1 MEDEPKKNE
10 INDEPNTKIDEQKH
24 DDKHDDSHK
33 SKPKNIFKMD
43 TERLLGKG
51 SFGRIY
57 AGYNK
62 TTGEEVAI
70 KMEDINASQPQ
81 LVAEYKIYKYL
92 QGGFGIP
99 KVYECSKSKKNII
112 VIMELLGESLEK
124 KLQKCDRKFSLL
136 TVLMIGEQLVTRLEF
151 IHSKNYLHR
160 DIKPDNFL
168 VGRGHKNNI
177 IYAIDFGLAKKFRD
191 PKTGLH
197 IPYRDGKN
205 LTGTARYASTNTHL
219 GMEQSRRDDIE
230 ALGYMLIYFLKGTLP
245 WQGQVLKDPK
255 RKYDRIKQ
263 LKYDI
268 KLEDLC
274 RDLPIELAK
283 FIQYA
288 RDMKFED
295 KPDYNYLRGLLR
307 KAAQVNGLQFD
318 PSKFDWIVR
327 EENEKQNQDEHK
339 HLIEGKNEIKLT
351 NK

>member
-1 MEDEPKKNE
+1 
-10 INDEPNTKIDEQKH
+10 
-24 DDKHDDSHK
+24 
-33 SKPKNIFKMD
+33 
-43 TERLLGKG
+43 
-51 SFGRIY
+51 
-57 AGYNK
+57 
-62 TTGEEVAI
+62 
-70 KMEDINASQPQ
+70 
-81 LVAEYKIYKYL
+81 
-92 QGGFGIP
+92 
-99 KVYECSKSKKNII
+99 
-112 VIMELLGESLEK
+112 
-124 KLQKCDRKFSLL
+124 
-136 TVLMIGEQLVTRLEF
+136 
-151 IHSKNYLHR
+151 
-160 DIKPDNFL
+160 
-168 VGRGHKNNI
+168 
-177 IYAIDFGLAKKFRD
+177 
-191 PKTGLH
+191 
-197 IPYRDGKN
+197 
-205 LTGTARYASTNTHL
+205 
-219 GMEQSRRDDIE
+219 MEQSRRDDIE

-327 EENEKQNQDEHK
+327 EENEKQNEDEHK
-339 HLIEGKNEIKLT
+339 HLTEGKNEIKLT